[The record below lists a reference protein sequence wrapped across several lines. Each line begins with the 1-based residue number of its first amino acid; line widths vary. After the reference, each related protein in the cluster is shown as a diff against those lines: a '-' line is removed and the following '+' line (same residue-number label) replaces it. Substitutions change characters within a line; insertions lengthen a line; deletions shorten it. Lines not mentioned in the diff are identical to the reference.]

1 MKIMNLFI
9 TTVLFVFFVKA
20 HENIDIGF
28 SNDLNDSD
36 ANKVILLSSIGQQT
50 LDIKVANIKKN
61 TGKIIVEI
69 YHSKSSWLKTP
80 YKKVVL
86 STDQEA
92 QIASFD
98 VPYGKYAITI
108 YQDLNENSEADMNFL
123 SIPKEPIG
131 FGNNYKPFGEPKYE
145 SCTIE
150 FNANSK
156 PHTINL
162 YKVF

>member
-1 MKIMNLFI
+1 MAYPKKLFI
-9 TTVLFVFFVKA
+9 ISVLAATSFLG
-20 HENIDIGF
+20 IS
-28 SNDLNDSD
+28 SNSF
-36 ANKVILLSSIGQQT
+36 GRET
-50 LDIKVANIKKN
+50 LDIKITNIKKN

-69 YHSKSSWLKTP
+69 YNSKSSWLKSP

-86 STDQEA
+86 LTDQDA

-131 FGNNYKPFGEPKYE
+131 FGNNYKPFGELKFE
-145 SCTIE
+145 SCAID
-150 FNANSK
+150 FNADSK
-156 PHTINL
+156 PEIINF
-162 YKVF
+162 YKVL